1 MVEIISDFV
10 TEQMKASSVVEV
22 VLEIV
27 PLYVDAEFILVLQ
40 GLCLTRLMNF
50 LERRLLRDVEEDE
63 KKLDKT
69 KWSLNLD
76 ALSWMIVDRVYIG
89 AFPQPAGVLK
99 TLEFLLSMLQ
109 LTNKDGRIEETIP
122 TGKGLFSI
130 GRGSKQLDTY
140 IHALFK
146 NTNRTILYCFLPPF
160 LAYGRA
166 E

>member
-1 MVEIISDFV
+1 MFCCCHC
-10 TEQMKASSVVEV
+10 SSQF
-22 VLEIV
+22 
-27 PLYVDAEFILVLQ
+27 YVLQ

-160 LAYGRA
+160 LAYGLA